1 MRRPAPRFA
10 LCLDNAGNEAS
21 LVVGKIYRALS
32 DPRAAREGL
41 VRVIDESGDDYL
53 FTKGQFVTVRL
64 PQAAQR
70 KLLARSK
77 TA

>member
-1 MRRPAPRFA
+1 
-10 LCLDNAGNEAS
+10 
-21 LVVGKIYRALS
+21 
-32 DPRAAREGL
+32 L